1 MYYWYFITWYL
12 FRYWSFHFVLSL
24 GAVYTIFA
32 GFYTYFNYFSSYFYI
47 NEFLSILHFNI
58 FFLSSNLIFLSMHS
72 LGLMGLP
79 RRVFDYHIIYFRF
92 HWFQSFAWIGILL
105 SIFLFISSLLLS
117 YLAALVPIVQ
127 LFLFFIFGCP
137 VFKPFL
143 YLIFYIRLR
152 RF

>member
-1 MYYWYFITWYL
+1 MNRLCLFNYTFIFYNRFLFSFSFGGFTGLILANCIIDTLLHDTYFVIGH
-12 FRYWSFHFVLSL
+12 FHFVLSL

-32 GFYTYFNYFSSYFYI
+32 GFYTYFNYFSSYFYV

-92 HWFQSFAWIGILL
+92 H
-105 SIFLFISSLLLS
+105 
-117 YLAALVPIVQ
+117 
-127 LFLFFIFGCP
+127 
-137 VFKPFL
+137 
-143 YLIFYIRLR
+143 
-152 RF
+152 